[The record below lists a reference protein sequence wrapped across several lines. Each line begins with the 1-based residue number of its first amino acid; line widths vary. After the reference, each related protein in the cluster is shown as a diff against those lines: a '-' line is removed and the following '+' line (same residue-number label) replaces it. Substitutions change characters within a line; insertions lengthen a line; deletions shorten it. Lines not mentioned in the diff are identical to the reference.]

1 MDTNRGFFVAAPF
14 HWVCITDRRGFAVGI
29 VNATYF
35 CFYTEMHRKTSR
47 KKDTEKRHKNTYTE
61 LHSIRV
67 SIVKKGIAVGI
78 RGTPSYLLRE
88 VGL

>member
-1 MDTNRGFFVAAPF
+1 
-14 HWVCITDRRGFAVGI
+14 
-29 VNATYF
+29 
-35 CFYTEMHRKTSR
+35 MHRKTSR
-47 KKDTEKRHKNTYTE
+47 KKSTGKGHGKSTEKRHENTYTE